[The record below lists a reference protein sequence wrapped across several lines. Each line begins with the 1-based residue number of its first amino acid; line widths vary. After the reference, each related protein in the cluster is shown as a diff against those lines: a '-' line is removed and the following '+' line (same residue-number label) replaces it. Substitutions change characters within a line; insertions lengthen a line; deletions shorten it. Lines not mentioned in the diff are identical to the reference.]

1 MSDFSKL
8 LQKAKSDVR
17 YCLEIWTELLED
29 LLADRI
35 KYVFAKGSSMK
46 QWETP
51 IDYVPILSDVDIHIM
66 LNDGAPLLKNSESA
80 FPTAINISQKYEKL
94 FFSRNPNNLHMPRVQ
109 IVLLNKLVEEPI
121 YVPPRLN
128 DVWSLIGEPEMKQ
141 AVPIEKIR
149 QIDLTRLLEDEP
161 FLNILPGNIFD
172 RVGLDFWVIIRRMN
186 WRVSPAPIRLLT
198 QLINEHP
205 QEVWSW
211 NRTKIVSKLEEQGFS
226 NISHS
231 YTQFYIKG
239 WQLFNSHFTDN
250 SIFREIIMNGYG
262 VLRDC
267 LEAVREYM

>member
-1 MSDFSKL
+1 
-8 LQKAKSDVR
+8 
-17 YCLEIWTELLED
+17 
-29 LLADRI
+29 
-35 KYVFAKGSSMK
+35 
-46 QWETP
+46 
-51 IDYVPILSDVDIHIM
+51 
-66 LNDGAPLLKNSESA
+66 DGEPLLKNSEIA

-94 FFSRNPNNLHMPRVQ
+94 FFSRNPDNLHMPRVQ
-109 IVLLNKLVEEPI
+109 IVLLNTLVEEPM
-121 YVPPRLN
+121 YVPPRFN
-128 DVWSLIGEPEMKQ
+128 DIWSLIGEPEVKQ
-141 AVPIEKIR
+141 AVPSIEKIR

-161 FLNILPGNIFD
+161 FLTMLPRNVFD

-211 NRTKIVSKLEEQGFS
+211 NRTKIVSKLEEKGFS

-239 WQLFNSHFTDN
+239 WQLFNTHFTKN
-250 SIFREIIMNGYG
+250 SAFREIVINGYR

-267 LEAVREYM
+267 LEAVRD